1 MVRFEPNRALCQLCR
16 ILSLMAATFKSI
28 SIPIKALLKF
38 FFMTQDK
45 ESLLSG
51 TDRWVGGGRGLVINI
66 CATVQ

>member
-1 MVRFEPNRALCQLCR
+1 
-16 ILSLMAATFKSI
+16 
-28 SIPIKALLKF
+28 
-38 FFMTQDK
+38 MTQDK